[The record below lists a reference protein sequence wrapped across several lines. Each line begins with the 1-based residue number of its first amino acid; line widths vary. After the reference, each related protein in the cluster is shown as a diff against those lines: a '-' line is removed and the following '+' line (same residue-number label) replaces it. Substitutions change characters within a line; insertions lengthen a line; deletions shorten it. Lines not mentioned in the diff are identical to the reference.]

1 MPSFVVLEFGEK
13 SFLWVGWAHF
23 DTNYQVTPTFVRLGR
38 AVTTIL
44 AEFRGEMD
52 LIKRNNFQMFFGM
65 AIDNIAEN
73 TSTYLNLTLA
83 KYVPSLV

>member
-1 MPSFVVLEFGEK
+1 MPSFVVLEYGEK

-52 LIKRNNFQMFFGM
+52 LIKRNNFQMFFVWGV
-65 AIDNIAEN
+65 AWQLI
-73 TSTYLNLTLA
+73 TLQRTPA
-83 KYVPSLV
+83 LI

>member
-52 LIKRNNFQMFFGM
+52 LIKRNNFQMFFVWGV
-65 AIDNIAEN
+65 AWQLI
-73 TSTYLNLTLA
+73 TLQRTPA
-83 KYVPSLV
+83 LI

>member
-52 LIKRNNFQMFFGM
+52 LIKRNNFQMFFVWGV
-65 AIDNIAEN
+65 AWQLITLQR
-73 TSTYLNLTLA
+73 TSALI
-83 KYVPSLV
+83 

>member
-23 DTNYQVTPTFVRLGR
+23 DTNYQLTPTFVRLGR

-52 LIKRNNFQMFFGM
+52 LIKRNNFQMFFVWGV
-65 AIDNIAEN
+65 AWQLITLQR
-73 TSTYLNLTLA
+73 TSALI
-83 KYVPSLV
+83 

>member
-23 DTNYQVTPTFVRLGR
+23 DTNYQVTPTFIRLGR

-44 AEFRGEMD
+44 AEFRGGGGHGNGFNKKKQFSD
-52 LIKRNNFQMFFGM
+52 VLCLGGGM

-73 TSTYLNLTLA
+73 TSTSLNLT
-83 KYVPSLV
+83 

>member
-44 AEFRGEMD
+44 AEFRGGVMEMD
-52 LIKRNNFQMFFGM
+52 LIKRNNFQMFFVWGV
-65 AIDNIAEN
+65 AWQLI
-73 TSTYLNLTLA
+73 TLQRTPA
-83 KYVPSLV
+83 LI

>member
-13 SFLWVGWAHF
+13 SFLWVAWAHF

-52 LIKRNNFQMFFGM
+52 LIKRNNFQMFFVWGV
-65 AIDNIAEN
+65 AWQLITLQR
-73 TSTYLNLTLA
+73 TSALI
-83 KYVPSLV
+83 